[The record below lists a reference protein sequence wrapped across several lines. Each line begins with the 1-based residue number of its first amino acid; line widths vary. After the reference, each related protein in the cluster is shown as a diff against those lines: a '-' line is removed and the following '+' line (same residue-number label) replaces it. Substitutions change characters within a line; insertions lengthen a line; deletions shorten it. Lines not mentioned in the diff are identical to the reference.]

1 MKKYSRLAIGA
12 VFLFIVLLM
21 VSPSAF
27 CMDEPGFTLSRMIV
41 SENIVDREP
50 VGAADKFSAA
60 TEQVYCFLEAKD
72 IDQDTEVS
80 FIWYYNDA
88 EKARVTL
95 PLRKGNRWRT
105 KSSKKLAGLKGSW
118 KVELKDA
125 SGIVLNTVAFSVE

>member
-1 MKKYSRLAIGA
+1 MKKCLRLAMGA
-12 VFLFIVLLM
+12 AFLFIVSL
-21 VSPSAF
+21 VASNSAF
-27 CMDEPGFTLSRMIV
+27 CMDEPGFTLSRMVV
-41 SENIVDREP
+41 SESIVDREP
-50 VGAADKFSAA
+50 AGAADQFSAA

-80 FIWYYNDA
+80 FVWFHNDT

-105 KSSKKLAGLKGSW
+105 KSSKKLGGLKGSW
-118 KVELKDA
+118 KVELQDA